1 MNRARTQHFLIPTWI
16 TKTGLRS
23 LTLFQQL
30 FHKKHLLWQKN
41 LAMKCLSGFITIRA
55 VNIAGA
61 VGAMHRNSSTRGL
74 RIATFYCE
82 RFSLKL
88 K

>member
-1 MNRARTQHFLIPTWI
+1 MNRAKTQHCLIPIWN
-16 TKTGLRS
+16 TKTGLRN
-23 LTLFQQL
+23 LTLFQLL
-30 FHKKHLLWQKN
+30 FHKNHLLWQKN

-55 VNIAGA
+55 VITAGA
-61 VGAMHRNSSTRGL
+61 VGAMHRGSSTRGL

-82 RFSLKL
+82 IFLLKL